1 MSANNKEVYLTP
13 EGLQKLQEELE
24 FLRTV
29 RRPEIARRIR
39 EAKEAGDVME
49 NAGYDEAK
57 NEQAFVEGRILQL
70 EQMIRNAVL
79 ISEQTRRDRVEL
91 GHYVT
96 IREQDSNQIERYL
109 IVGSAEASPA
119 DGRISNES
127 PLGKALMNRRVGEQV
142 TVKTPGGILQFEII
156 KIE

>member
-79 ISEQTRRDRVEL
+79 ISEQPRRDRVEL
-91 GHYVT
+91 GNYVT

-127 PLGKALMNRRVGEQV
+127 PLGKALMNRRVGDHV
-142 TVKTPGGILQFEII
+142 TVKTPSGVLQFEII